1 MKILFSGQ
9 IFQKNT
15 HISNFMNIH
24 PVGAELFRADRRA
37 DMMKLSVTF
46 RNFANELNKLLN

>member
-1 MKILFSGQ
+1 MKNVFSGQ
-9 IFQKNT
+9 IFEKNT
-15 HISNFMNIH
+15 CISNFMNIR

-46 RNFANELNKLLN
+46 CSFANELNKLLN